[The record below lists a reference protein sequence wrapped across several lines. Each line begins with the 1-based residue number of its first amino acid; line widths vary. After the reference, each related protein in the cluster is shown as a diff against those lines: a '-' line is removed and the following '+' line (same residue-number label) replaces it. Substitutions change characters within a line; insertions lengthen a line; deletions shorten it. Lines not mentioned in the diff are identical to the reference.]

1 MSKIKILEHE
11 SVPMKDQ
18 RGINLTTRQALINL
32 ATQAVIEVCHE
43 IFEVQGDY
51 VIKNNHVSELFK
63 ERIKK
68 VIKDP
73 DTIGE
78 IKDKKITFISRVSID
93 EQDPI
98 NLQIKRNTLNDSSQV
113 ISTEFMSNLDHI

>member
-18 RGINLTTRQALINL
+18 RGISVTTRQALINL
-32 ATQAVIEVCHE
+32 ATQAVIEVCRE
-43 IFEVQGDY
+43 IYEVQGDY

-68 VIKDP
+68 VINDP

-93 EQDPI
+93 GQEPI
-98 NLQIKRNTLNDSSQV
+98 DLQIKRNTLNDSSKV
-113 ISTEFMSNLDHI
+113 ISTEFMGSLDHI